1 MVEKIYRLNK
11 KYYIFYYI
19 YKKLMSENE
28 NEINLDS
35 LLNEFANDQI
45 NEKSEVLLENMGN
58 MCSTIGYF
66 SKNFNSIEEK
76 KCIKILKLIR
86 TLMTKINNNVY
97 DIIET
102 MSKDGENFSYKDFVN
117 GYEKE
122 YLFPKDNFKP
132 NYN

>member
-1 MVEKIYRLNK
+1 
-11 KYYIFYYI
+11 
-19 YKKLMSENE
+19 
-28 NEINLDS
+28 
-35 LLNEFANDQI
+35 
-45 NEKSEVLLENMGN
+45 
-58 MCSTIGYF
+58 
-66 SKNFNSIEEK
+66 
-76 KCIKILKLIR
+76 
-86 TLMTKINNNVY
+86 MTKVNNNVY